1 MEALLKNESLTDLN
15 LELNEIT
22 KAGIENILEF
32 LKVNRS
38 LFTIQL
44 ADNNMDKYLME
55 NCALALANSVIEQ
68 KISREH
74 KRIINLINE
83 NNELSS
89 IPVVSL
95 LLRR

>member
-1 MEALLKNESLTDLN
+1 
-15 LELNEIT
+15 
-22 KAGIENILEF
+22 
-32 LKVNRS
+32 
-38 LFTIQL
+38 
-44 ADNNMDKYLME
+44 MDKYLME